1 MKGHGL
7 LRSRV
12 LRLGALAAL
21 LLALVIATPLLIA
34 LEQQAARS
42 DAMTL
47 DRAQDAWVI
56 RERMLAP
63 LLADQARRLGEQLLA
78 GGGARSSELPALALL
93 NRSLT
98 EPLTRV
104 DLVRNDGQV
113 VASTDP
119 AQQPLIDGA
128 MLAQLKDRQDSS
140 TGLTVLAAGAGP
152 QQLLLVTALALDAQT
167 SIITAIDASKLAARI
182 TPSLEQGYSYFLT
195 DTRSALLATNDAAR
209 WPGLTPKLPQVAQVK
224 RFDDGEHSMLLTS
237 QPLDDLGGY
246 PVAMLHILSQAP
258 AQNQLLLVGVAGA
271 LALALL
277 AVLGVA
283 LHATLRG
290 ALDPLE
296 SVSRSVQALSAGDL
310 FSSPV
315 VQQGDAEVRQI
326 AQAVAVFHDNALAL
340 ARRDFDETLQR
351 AQHRALIDQELRR
364 LTASLDPAEQEALE
378 ADLRDTQTQAAGA
391 SDGAAAD
398 ESIGRALRLMTSRV
412 LGQQDRLRAMLE
424 ERTRD
429 LQVVRQ
435 ALAERQQ
442 LSRLRE
448 ELEVAQHLQT
458 SHLPRREAAQAL
470 PPSIDLHALMRP
482 AKEVGGDMY
491 DFVMLDER
499 RLMLVVGDASGKG
512 ISAAMFVMMTRAL
525 LRAAAGA
532 VPSPARCL
540 ALANATLSEHN
551 DALIFCTL
559 FLAVLDLPTGQLVYA
574 NAGHNPPWLRHA
586 NGSAQRLALTG
597 DIMLGVIADYDFTDA
612 SITLVPGDTLV
623 MYSDGVTEAHDPQ
636 SELFG
641 DQRLA
646 QALPDWQGA
655 GAQSLSDEIM
665 SRVDRFVAGAEQS
678 DDITLMTVGYGARA
692 VPPPN

>member
-1 MKGHGL
+1 
-7 LRSRV
+7 
-12 LRLGALAAL
+12 
-21 LLALVIATPLLIA
+21 
-34 LEQQAARS
+34 
-42 DAMTL
+42 
-47 DRAQDAWVI
+47 
-56 RERMLAP
+56 
-63 LLADQARRLGEQLLA
+63 
-78 GGGARSSELPALALL
+78 
-93 NRSLT
+93 
-98 EPLTRV
+98 
-104 DLVRNDGQV
+104 
-113 VASTDP
+113 
-119 AQQPLIDGA
+119 
-128 MLAQLKDRQDSS
+128 
-140 TGLTVLAAGAGP
+140 
-152 QQLLLVTALALDAQT
+152 
-167 SIITAIDASKLAARI
+167 
-182 TPSLEQGYSYFLT
+182 
-195 DTRSALLATNDAAR
+195 
-209 WPGLTPKLPQVAQVK
+209 
-224 RFDDGEHSMLLTS
+224 
-237 QPLDDLGGY
+237 
-246 PVAMLHILSQAP
+246 
-258 AQNQLLLVGVAGA
+258 
-271 LALALL
+271 
-277 AVLGVA
+277 
-283 LHATLRG
+283 
-290 ALDPLE
+290 
-296 SVSRSVQALSAGDL
+296 
-310 FSSPV
+310 
-315 VQQGDAEVRQI
+315 
-326 AQAVAVFHDNALAL
+326 
-340 ARRDFDETLQR
+340 
-351 AQHRALIDQELRR
+351 
-364 LTASLDPAEQEALE
+364 
-378 ADLRDTQTQAAGA
+378 
-391 SDGAAAD
+391 
-398 ESIGRALRLMTSRV
+398 MTSRV
-412 LGQQDRLRAMLE
+412 LSQQDRLRAMLE

-646 QALPDWQGA
+646 QALPEWQGA

-692 VPPPN
+692 VSQPD

>member
-42 DAMTL
+42 DALTL

-78 GGGARSSELPALALL
+78 GGGARSSELPTLALL
-93 NRSLT
+93 NRGLT
-98 EPLTRV
+98 EPLARV

-128 MLAQLKDRQDSS
+128 MLAQLKDRQDGS
-140 TGLTVLAAGAGP
+140 TGLTVLAAGAGT

-167 SIITAIDASKLAARI
+167 SIITAIDASKLAVRI
-182 TPSLEQGYSYFLT
+182 TPSIEQGYSYFLT

-209 WPGLTPKLPQVAQVK
+209 WPGLTPKLQQVAQVT
-224 RFDDGEHSMLLTS
+224 RFAEGEHSMLLTS

-258 AQNQLLLVGVAGA
+258 AQNQWLLVGVAGA

-310 FSSPV
+310 FSSPM

-351 AQHRALIDQELRR
+351 AQHRAVIDQQLQR

-378 ADLRDTQTQAAGA
+378 ADLRDIQAKAAGA

-412 LGQQDRLRAMLE
+412 LSQQDRLRGLLD

-429 LQVVRQ
+429 LQVLRQ

-442 LSRLRE
+442 LNRLRE

-458 SHLPRREAAQAL
+458 SHLPRREAALAL

-532 VPSPARCL
+532 AQSPARCL

-586 NGSAQRLALTG
+586 NGSTQRLALTG
-597 DIMLGVIADYDFTDA
+597 DIMLGVIADFEFTDA
-612 SITLVPGDTLV
+612 RTTLAPGDTLV

-641 DQRLA
+641 DHRLA
-646 QALPDWQGA
+646 QALPEWQGA

-692 VPPPN
+692 VSQPD

>member
-42 DAMTL
+42 DALTL

-78 GGGARSSELPALALL
+78 GGSARSSELPALALL

-209 WPGLTPKLPQVAQVK
+209 WPGLTPKLPQVAQVT

-258 AQNQLLLVGVAGA
+258 AQNQWLLVGVAGA

-364 LTASLDPAEQEALE
+364 LTASLDPAEQQALE

-412 LGQQDRLRAMLE
+412 LSQQDRLRAMLE

-646 QALPDWQGA
+646 QALPEWQGA

-665 SRVDRFVAGAEQS
+665 SRVDRFVADAEQS

>member
-21 LLALVIATPLLIA
+21 LLALVIAMPLLIA

-42 DAMTL
+42 DALTL

-93 NRSLT
+93 NRGLT
-98 EPLTRV
+98 EPLARV

-113 VASTDP
+113 LASTDS

-128 MLAQLKDRQDSS
+128 MLAQLKDRQDGS

-167 SIITAIDASKLAARI
+167 SIITAIDASKLAVRI
-182 TPSLEQGYSYFLT
+182 TPSIEQGYSYFLT

-209 WPGLTPKLPQVAQVK
+209 WPGLTPKLQQVAQVT
-224 RFDDGEHSMLLTS
+224 RFAEGEHSMLLTS

-258 AQNQLLLVGVAGA
+258 AQNQSLLVGVAGA

-310 FSSPV
+310 FSSPM

-378 ADLRDTQTQAAGA
+378 ADLRDIQPKAAGA

-412 LGQQDRLRAMLE
+412 LSQQDRLRGLLD

-429 LQVVRQ
+429 LQVLRQ

-532 VPSPARCL
+532 AQSPARCL

-586 NGSAQRLALTG
+586 NGSTQRLALTG
-597 DIMLGVIADYDFTDA
+597 DIMLGVIADFEFTDA
-612 SITLVPGDTLV
+612 RTTLAPGDTLV

-641 DQRLA
+641 DHRLA
-646 QALPDWQGA
+646 QALPEWQGA

-692 VPPPN
+692 VSQPD